1 MDKDFLIYKKV
12 KETIYQVL
20 LKKTTNGAYVRIDGY
35 KHFGLNSPIVIK
47 EATNAKIND
56 VVMNAIINQK
66 GGKNKKQ
73 QFLYNP
79 NNPKKSFDV
88 YIDKNPNDTIPIK
101 YTTVKDV
108 KNTIKKLEKLYKA
121 GKYSCKKDMAGRY
134 DNESTF
140 RGDEKT

>member
-1 MDKDFLIYKKV
+1 
-12 KETIYQVL
+12 
-20 LKKTTNGAYVRIDGY
+20 
-35 KHFGLNSPIVIK
+35 
-47 EATNAKIND
+47 
-56 VVMNAIINQK
+56 MNVINQK

-108 KNTIKKLEKLYKA
+108 KYYKKIRKNYIK
-121 GKYSCKKDMAGRY
+121 
-134 DNESTF
+134 
-140 RGDEKT
+140 